1 MGRKVLNELISW
13 TIVIVIAVVLALFI
27 NKVIIFTV
35 EIPTTSMKNT
45 LLVGDKVITYR
56 LAYLFGEPKR
66 GDIVV
71 FPFPDDENVDYIKR
85 IIGLPGETIE
95 GKDGLVYINGEPL
108 EEDYVREELDSDF
121 GPYKVPKSY
130 YFMMGDNRNE
140 SADSREWENKFLH
153 KDRIRGKAVLKYP
166 DFKVF

>member
-71 FPFPDDENVDYIKR
+71 FPFPDDESIDYIKR

-108 EEDYVREELDSDF
+108 GEDYVREELDSDF

-130 YFMMGDNRNE
+130 YFMMGDNRND
-140 SADSREWENKFLH
+140 SGDSREWENKFLH
-153 KDRIRGKAVLKYP
+153 KDKIRGKAVLKYP